1 MPKGSSR
8 ALPSSAV
15 DAFQPEQSRLFFG
28 RQRETLELLDCL
40 GRSGKSVVRW
50 LEIAGN
56 SGSGKSS
63 LMNAGLLPLI
73 DEGWLC
79 RQTGFDRWVRIGPM
93 MPGDKP
99 VRMLAEHLATAFS
112 EEMADVRRRLA
123 SGDDLALADWLRGR
137 KRKPDAGGDAALP
150 HGRRHRPSASTARA
164 SPATARRAPPP
175 TASTVR
181 G

>member
-1 MPKGSSR
+1 M
-8 ALPSSAV
+8 
-15 DAFQPEQSRLFFG
+15 
-28 RQRETLELLDCL
+28 LDCL
-40 GRSGKSVVRW
+40 GRTGKTVVRW

-79 RQTGFDRWVRIGPM
+79 RKTGFDRWVRIGPM

-99 VRMLAEHLATAFS
+99 VRMLAEHLATAFG
-112 EEMADVRRRLA
+112 EEMADVRHRLDV
-123 SGDDLALADWLRGR
+123 GDDLALADWLRGR
-137 KRKPDAGGDAALP
+137 KRKPDADGEAAFLLAIDQFEELFTLAEADERRALRPPSCLP
-150 HGRRHRPSASTARA
+150 RWRIWTARCSCCPRCA
-164 SPATARRAPPP
+164 WTSSIGTRSCCP
-175 TASTVR
+175 